1 MYCKYTFITYYVLLV
16 NNMNRTSEISIFIHS
31 DHQGRGLGRILMN
44 ETIRIAHEMRFRCII
59 GNIAT

>member
-1 MYCKYTFITYYVLLV
+1 
-16 NNMNRTSEISIFIHS
+16 MNRTSEISIFIHS